1 MIRIFQ
7 SLTLVGLLALSTSAA
22 WADDSPQFRGPDR
35 DGIYSASGLLESW
48 PEAGPERL
56 WTATGLGEGFATVS
70 VADGRLYT
78 TGMQEQVG
86 TAFAFDLDGKLL
98 WKKAYGKEHAGGGYP
113 GTRTTPTV
121 DGDRLFLLSSMGVA
135 VALSAKDGATLWSV
149 DLLDRFKGKN
159 IYFGM
164 SESPLVDGDRVIF
177 TAGGKDAAVVALDKA
192 TGETVWATKG
202 LSETSAYCNPV
213 ILDNG
218 KHRQIVTMVQKSLV
232 GLHPESGKVLWQESM
247 PAEYDIHSTSPVI
260 KGNRIYI
267 THGYDQGGHLYEL
280 AADGRS
286 VKKLW
291 RDEKLDVHHG
301 GAVVVGDV
309 IYGAASKKTWYAL
322 DMETGAELASI
333 RRAGKGAVTYADGLL
348 YGYVES
354 GDVLLVNPDP
364 KDFRIISQFEIKD
377 GEGQHWA
384 HPVVA
389 HGVLYIRHGDV
400 LMAFDIAAE
409 KGG

>member
-1 MIRIFQ
+1 MTRTLQ
-7 SLTLVGLLALSTSAA
+7 ALTVVTLCALGATSLVAE
-22 WADDSPQFRGPDR
+22 DSPQFRGPQR
-35 DGIYSASGLLESW
+35 DGIY
-48 PEAGPERL
+48 
-56 WTATGLGEGFATVS
+56 TATGLLQAWPEEGPRQIWKTEGLGDGYATVS

-78 TGMQEQVG
+78 TGMHDDVG
-86 TAFAFDLDGKLL
+86 SVFAFDLNGKLI
-98 WKKAYGKEHAGGGYP
+98 WKTEYGKEHPGGGYP

-121 DGDRLFLLSSMGVA
+121 DGEHLYLLSSTGIALA
-135 VALSAKDGATLWSV
+135 VKAADGAIQWKV

-177 TAGGKDAAVVALDKA
+177 TAGGKDAAVVALDKTSGA
-192 TGETVWATKG
+192 TVWTTKG

-213 ILDNG
+213 ILDHG
-218 KHRQIVTMVQKSLV
+218 KHRQIVTMVAKSLV
-232 GLHPESGKVLWQESM
+232 GIDPKTGKVLWQESM

-260 KGNRIYI
+260 DGNKIYV

-291 RDEKLDVHHG
+291 REEKLDVHHG
-301 GAVVVGDV
+301 GAVEVNNI

-322 DMETGAELASI
+322 DMATGEILASI
-333 RRAGKGAVTYADGLL
+333 RRAGKGSVTYADGRL

-354 GDVLLVNPDP
+354 GDVLLVDPDP
-364 KDFRIISQFEIKD
+364 KNFSIVSKFKVEE
-377 GEGQHWA
+377 GEGHHWA
-384 HPVVA
+384 HPVLSR
-389 HGVLYIRHGDV
+389 GVLYIRHGDV
-400 LMAFDIAAE
+400 LMAYDVAA
-409 KGG
+409 GS